1 MWTTVVV
8 VVVVLVTKP
17 CKPLK
22 QLLKCLCV
30 CVCLL
35 QSEDEESEVKK
46 IHHSHCVLLTL
57 LCTLVLPMTSTYMSG
72 HSNLLPIYRHITDFT
87 TDRLCAKYC
96 EDKHCGTL
104 VYHLSG
110 IINNSLDLL
119 TYLSTNSPRAGSGVV
134 RIDPLHFLAGC
145 CKRRL
150 NQAVWP
156 VS

>member
-1 MWTTVVV
+1 MVVVVVVV

-57 LCTLVLPMTSTYMSG
+57 LCTLVLRMTSTYISG
-72 HSNLLPIYRHITDFT
+72 HILIVCCLPYF
-87 TDRLCAKYC
+87 
-96 EDKHCGTL
+96 
-104 VYHLSG
+104 V
-110 IINNSLDLL
+110 
-119 TYLSTNSPRAGSGVV
+119 P
-134 RIDPLHFLAGC
+134 
-145 CKRRL
+145 
-150 NQAVWP
+150 
-156 VS
+156 

>member
-1 MWTTVVV
+1 M
-8 VVVVLVTKP
+8 
-17 CKPLK
+17 
-22 QLLKCLCV
+22 CV
-30 CVCLL
+30 FIAVGRRG
-35 QSEDEESEVKK
+35 VGGKK

-150 NQAVWP
+150 NQAV
-156 VS
+156 